1 MSAIALP
8 SMMSGLFPGEAKER
22 DTAASS
28 STRPHD
34 TAAGDEELMRRYRSG
49 DADAFV
55 HLYRR
60 HGDRLHR
67 FVRRMVSDWAEV
79 DEVFQEIWIAV
90 ICGKDRYVSGSGFT
104 TWLFTIAHHRAVE
117 RRRARSPFA
126 RVDSVDPNEVELVDD
141 GNPDPGDFMH
151 RADVSQAL
159 LDAIAQLPWLQREA
173 FLLRAEEEM
182 SIEQIALVT
191 GVGHDT
197 AKSRLR
203 YAYTRLR
210 KSLETWR

>member
-8 SMMSGLFPGEAKER
+8 SMMSALFPGEARER
-22 DTAASS
+22 DTAALS
-28 STRPHD
+28 STRKHAV
-34 TAAGDEELMRRYRSG
+34 AAGDEELMQRYRNG

-55 HLYRR
+55 QLYQR

-67 FVRRMVSDWAEV
+67 FVRRMVSDWTEV

-90 ICGKDRYVSGSGFT
+90 IRGKDRYVSSSGFT

-117 RRRARSPFA
+117 RRRASSPFA

-151 RADVSQAL
+151 RADVGQAL
-159 LDAIAQLPWLQREA
+159 LDAISRLPLLQREA
-173 FLLRAEEEM
+173 FLLRAEEDM
-182 SIEQIALVT
+182 SIEQIATVT

-203 YAYTRLR
+203 YAYARLR
-210 KSLETWR
+210 KSLEAWR